1 MAMTSSAHRGGA
13 ALAAAA
19 GPTIGL
25 VLAPSHPAAESVP
38 ARPRALVVDDDD
50 EIRRVLRRLLEREGF
65 DVQEADGVDG
75 ALEVLAHDGEVGLVI
90 SDLHMPHRNGT
101 ELLNELLVQ
110 YPDTSVIM
118 VTGDGDVSTAVECLK
133 LGAVDYLSKPIDLP
147 VVRARVAKAMRDRA
161 RNVEL
166 RRLQQTFEEDLQREV
181 RTLSHRNRAMFI
193 AQVQMAVTMLE
204 ARDAYTRG
212 HSRRVAEYSTVI
224 GRQLDLDVML
234 IDELQLAG
242 ELHDI
247 GKIGTPDAVLRKAG
261 PLTAEEVAQIRR
273 HTIDGEAMLA
283 ALRDDHPAVLQVV
296 RSHHE
301 RVDGTGFPD
310 GLCGNEISL
319 LARIVSVADAFDAMT
334 STRTYRELQPTASAF
349 EVLRQAAGAQFD
361 PVVVTAF
368 LATQSLAAVEQRNSP
383 T

>member
-1 MAMTSSAHRGGA
+1 MTGSHSEVET
-13 ALAAAA
+13 AL
-19 GPTIGL
+19 PL
-25 VLAPSHPAAESVP
+25 
-38 ARPRALVVDDDD
+38 RALVVDDDED
-50 EIRRVLRRLLEREGF
+50 IRRVLRRLLEREGF
-65 DVQEADGVDG
+65 DVQDADGVDS
-75 ALEVLAHDGEVGLVI
+75 ALELLARDGAVALAI
-90 SDLHMPHRNGT
+90 SDLHMPHRKGT
-101 ELLNELLVQ
+101 ELLNELLMQ

-118 VTGDGDVSTAVECLK
+118 LTGDGDVSTAVECLK
-133 LGAVDYLSKPIDLP
+133 IGAADYLSKPIDLP
-147 VVRARVAKAMRDRA
+147 VVRARVARAMTERSRI
-161 RNVEL
+161 VEL
-166 RRLQQTFEEDLQREV
+166 RQLRETFEENLQHQV
-181 RTLSHRNRAMFI
+181 QTLSRKNRDMFI

-212 HSRRVAEYSTVI
+212 HSQRVAEYSTAI
-224 GRQLDLDVML
+224 GRQLDLDGML
-234 IDELQLAG
+234 LDELRLAG

-261 PLTAEEVAQIRR
+261 PLTDEEVAQIRR
-273 HTIDGEAMLA
+273 HTIDGEAMLE

-310 GLCGNEISL
+310 RLCGDEISL

-349 EVLRQAAGAQFD
+349 EVLRQAAGTQFD
-361 PVVVTAF
+361 PDVVTAF
-368 LATQSLAAVEQRNSP
+368 RATQPYLGIERRSAA